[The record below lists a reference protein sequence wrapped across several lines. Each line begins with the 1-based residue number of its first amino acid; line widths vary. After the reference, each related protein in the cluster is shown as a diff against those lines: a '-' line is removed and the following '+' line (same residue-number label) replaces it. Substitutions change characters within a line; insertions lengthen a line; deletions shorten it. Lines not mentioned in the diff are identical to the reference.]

1 MKLTTMTQ
9 QTVDGVVQGNGGAS
23 DEDRRNG
30 FERGGWALGAG
41 DDETMALITQT
52 YQRADGFLFGRKTY
66 ELFAGYWGTI
76 PEMRTHPIGAALNT
90 APKYVASSTLTN
102 PEWADT
108 TVLGADLAAAIGQL
122 KTTGSGELQVHG
134 SGTLVRWLL
143 ANNLVD
149 EMTLITVPVILGQGT
164 RLFPDTGPDIA
175 LQLLETRT
183 DSRGVAIQV
192 YRPGGQPRYPH

>member
-1 MKLTTMTQ
+1 M
-9 QTVDGVVQGNGGAS
+9 
-23 DEDRRNG
+23 
-30 FERGGWALGAG
+30 
-41 DDETMALITQT
+41 
-52 YQRADGFLFGRKTY
+52 RA
-66 ELFAGYWGTI
+66 
-76 PEMRTHPIGAALNT
+76 HPIGAALNT
-90 APKYVASSTLTN
+90 APKYVASSTLTD

-108 TVLGADLAAAIGQL
+108 IVLGADLAAAIGQL

-143 ANNLVD
+143 ANDLVD

-183 DSRGVAIQV
+183 DSRGVTIQV
-192 YRPGGQPRYPH
+192 YRPGGKPRYPH